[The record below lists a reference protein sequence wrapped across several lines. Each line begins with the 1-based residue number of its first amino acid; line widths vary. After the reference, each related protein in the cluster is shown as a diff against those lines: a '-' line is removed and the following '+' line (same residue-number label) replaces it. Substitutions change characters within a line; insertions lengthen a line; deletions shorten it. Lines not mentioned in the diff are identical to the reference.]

1 MGSVWIG
8 DCEEDAWLKENSLGS
23 CLIAI
28 GCETVTGCFSSI
40 GKSNEKSLEKSYD
53 GERAY
58 GDCPPT
64 MGRGDGV
71 WFEEIVLGE

>member
-53 GERAY
+53 GERA
-58 GDCPPT
+58 
-64 MGRGDGV
+64 
-71 WFEEIVLGE
+71 